1 MFDGARRE
9 LIPYAVTGWRPPE
22 GQGALHP
29 IEKAKPMSDRVETCL
44 SEAILAEIPHL
55 RAYARL
61 MTDDVASADREV
73 TETLKRALSNSEGLC
88 QRGGLRVQLLR
99 ILRNFLIDSE
109 LEPRKFKG
117 LSATYERLKGPF
129 RNADGGQGQWPMSL
143 ASALLYLNFENR
155 EAIVLRAGVRLSRE
169 EAARIIGCEFHVYDA
184 RVRCGFARL
193 AQLLPAE
200 APENS
205 PSEAVF
211 SRAFSGL
218 KKALELEDILAQSLV
233 EREPPAAC
241 TIPSARC
248 GSDDGS
254 ADLGSSSVS
263 PTRQLLISQA

>member
-1 MFDGARRE
+1 
-9 LIPYAVTGWRPPE
+9 
-22 GQGALHP
+22 
-29 IEKAKPMSDRVETCL
+29 MSDQVETCL

-73 TETLKRALSNSEGLC
+73 TETLRRALSNSEGLC
-88 QRGGLRVQLLR
+88 KRIGLRVQLLR

-109 LEPRKFKG
+109 LAPRKFKG

-129 RNADGGQGQWPMSL
+129 RNANGGPGQRPMSL

-155 EAIVLRAGVRLSRE
+155 EAVVLRAGVRLSRE

-193 AQLLPAE
+193 AELLPAE
-200 APENS
+200 AEAEAPATS
-205 PSEAVF
+205 PGEAIF

-218 KKALELEDILAQSLV
+218 KKALELQDMLAQS
-233 EREPPAAC
+233 
-241 TIPSARC
+241 
-248 GSDDGS
+248 
-254 ADLGSSSVS
+254 
-263 PTRQLLISQA
+263 